1 MDEATSRFEQIE
13 IPLPEPVHEQ
23 NAVTGVLGVPE
34 WWPTGSRVSVVLAH
48 GREAEDPLLESLQQA
63 LTERKILTLRFRF
76 PFVEAKKSR
85 PDPMPV
91 LQRTFRAAL
100 GVLGRDPTA
109 APAHLFVGG
118 KNLGAQVAAQAAAAR
133 LRVDGV
139 YLLGYPLH
147 KQGNTAELRDD
158 PLYRVISPVL
168 FVQGTRDRHC
178 DLDALRRVLLRVGA
192 VSKLHVVE
200 EADHTFK
207 VAKKSGRVAEDVHA
221 EVLTT
226 LHEWILKVLGE

>member
-1 MDEATSRFEQIE
+1 MVEATSRFEQIE
-13 IPLPEPVHEQ
+13 IPLPEPVHDQ
-23 NAVTGVLGVPE
+23 KAVKGTLGIPE
-34 WWPTGSRVSVVLAH
+34 WWPTGSRASVVLAH
-48 GREAEDPLLESLQQA
+48 GREAEDPLLESLQQV
-63 LTERKILTLRFRF
+63 LTERKCLTLRFRF
-76 PFVEAKKSR
+76 PFVEAGRSR

-100 GVLGRDPTA
+100 AVLGRDPTA

-139 YLLGYPLH
+139 FFLGYPLH
-147 KQGNTAELRDD
+147 KQGNPAELRDD

-178 DLDALRRVLLRVGA
+178 DLDVLRRVLLRVGA
-192 VSKLHVVE
+192 VSRLHVVE

-207 VAKKSGRVAEDVHA
+207 VAKKSGRVPEDVHA
-221 EVLTT
+221 EVLTA
-226 LHEWILKVLGE
+226 LHDWITKVLGE